1 METNVLNGLLADAII
16 EVEEKHN
23 IWNGEIL
30 ELFQEIAERFQD
42 KIAGIEDTQER
53 KTTKKVFFV
62 NGKKVNEFYFRA
74 IEKVLQ
80 AKIFGIIKPNKQEYF
95 LGGDYGK

>member
-1 METNVLNGLLADAII
+1 MKTNVMELNGLLADSII

-42 KIAGIEDTQER
+42 KIASIED
-53 KTTKKVFFV
+53 
-62 NGKKVNEFYFRA
+62 
-74 IEKVLQ
+74 
-80 AKIFGIIKPNKQEYF
+80 KQENQK
-95 LGGDYGK
+95 GE